1 LALLDT
7 SLPGVRHLQNWIR
20 TKTAVRIQLNDGAKL
35 DGTLDWQDVE
45 FLALRQPNDSEP
57 VLIQRQA
64 VSVIRSL
71 N

>member
-7 SLPGVRHLQNWIR
+7 SLPGVRQLQQWIR
-20 TKTAVRIQLNDGAKL
+20 AKTAIQIQLNDGAKL

-45 FLALRQPNDSEP
+45 FLGLRQPNDSEP